1 MVTEEVMKQFLKH
14 QTILHST
21 KKTIVDRLVGH
32 LSLVFGLEYAVSV
45 GIVKEQG
52 YLEKILT
59 FQSDNPKTRQHFKEI
74 RECMERYLVE
84 CN

>member
-1 MVTEEVMKQFLKH
+1 MKQFLKH

-59 FQSDNPKTRQHFKEI
+59 FQSDNPYSTWH
-74 RECMERYLVE
+74 
-84 CN
+84 